1 MPLFFLLFA
10 TDSRIM
16 RLFSKLTALFLFIAA
31 SVATAAPSLI
41 PSPPRLAATG
51 FVLMDY
57 HSGQILASSNAGQR
71 LEPASLTKLMTAYVV
86 FHEIETG
93 HIGLDDMV
101 RVSEK
106 AWRMPGSRMFIEV
119 GKEVSVRDLLHGM
132 IIQSGNDASVALA
145 EFVAGSEDNFVPLMN
160 AHAKNLGLDGT
171 HFVNSTGLPHADH
184 YTTPIDMAKLAA
196 ALIRDFPEYYKWYSI
211 KQYTFNN
218 ITQRNRNLLLDRD
231 ESVDGLKTGHT
242 ESAGYCLVS
251 SAKREEMRLISVVMG
266 TNSEKAR
273 AQESQKLLN
282 YGFRFYETHRLYAA
296 NTPLK
301 EMRIYKGESENLP
314 LGLSSDLYVTVPRGQ
329 YKSLNASL
337 SISKTLIAPVSAGQ
351 KLGNVSV
358 TLGDD
363 AIIERPLVALQ
374 QVAEG
379 GLWQSLKDNTIL
391 LFQ

>member
-1 MPLFFLLFA
+1 
-10 TDSRIM
+10 M
-16 RLFSKLTALFLFIAA
+16 RLLSKLTALFLLIAA
-31 SVATAAPSLI
+31 SMATAAPSLI
-41 PSPPRLAATG
+41 PSPPRLAASG

-57 HSGQILASSNAGQR
+57 HSGQILASSNAEQR

-101 RVSEK
+101 RISEK

-160 AHAKNLGLDGT
+160 AHAKNLGLGGT
-171 HFVNSTGLPHADH
+171 HFINSTGLPHADH
-184 YTTPIDMAKLAA
+184 YTTPTDMAKLAA

-242 ESAGYCLVS
+242 ESAGFCLVA
-251 SAKREEMRLISVVMG
+251 SARRDEMRLISVVMG

-337 SISKTLIAPVSAGQ
+337 SISKTLIAPISAGQ
-351 KLGNVSV
+351 QLGNVSV

-363 AIIERPLVALQ
+363 AIVERPLVALQ

>member
-1 MPLFFLLFA
+1 
-10 TDSRIM
+10 M
-16 RLFSKLTALFLFIAA
+16 RLFSQITALILLTAALAVQA
-31 SVATAAPSLI
+31 GPSLI
-41 PSPPRLAATG
+41 PSPPRLAASG

-57 HSGQILASSNAGQR
+57 YSGQILASNSPEQR

-93 HIGLDDMV
+93 HIAIDDMV
-101 RVSEK
+101 KISEK

-119 GKEVSVRDLLHGM
+119 GKEISVRDLLHGM

-145 EFVAGSEDNFVPLMN
+145 EFVAGSEENFVPLMN
-160 AHAKNLGLDGT
+160 AHAENLGLSGT
-171 HFVNSTGLPHADH
+171 HFVNATGLPDPDH
-184 YTTPIDMAKLAA
+184 YTTPIDMARLAA
-196 ALIRDFPEYYKWYSI
+196 ALIRDYPEYYKWYSI
-211 KQYTFNN
+211 KEYTFNN

-242 ESAGYCLVS
+242 ESAGYCLVA
-251 SAKREEMRLISVVMG
+251 SAKRDEMRLISVVMG

-296 NTPLK
+296 NTPLR

-314 LGLSSDLYVTVPRGQ
+314 LGLANDLYVTVPRGQ
-329 YKSLNASL
+329 YKLLNASL
-337 SISKTLIAPVSAGQ
+337 SVSKTLIAPVSAGQ
-351 KLGNVSV
+351 RLGNVSV
-358 TLGDD
+358 TLGEE
-363 AIIERPLVALQ
+363 AIVERPLVALQ
-374 QVAEG
+374 QIAEG
-379 GLWQSLKDNTIL
+379 GLWQSIKDNTIL